1 MNAVLVSLLLL
12 APAQAPGQGKGK
24 KNKNDGPPPAAKEI
38 EDIDPEG
45 RFEGGIIDQAQ
56 RYFLWLEDGEWRLR
70 TGSTNVKT
78 SFTGTIKVK
87 NGTFASWHGAGL
99 DKGKKN
105 PDLFRISND
114 RTTMTFTLTTSGK
127 ADGINFKTKGEDAV
141 LEFNLTAN
149 GKNGPKVVRIG
160 KEKQSP
166 SGMPFRMKSPDPA
179 AKTKKP
185 GKEGKSE

>member
-1 MNAVLVSLLLL
+1 MIAIIASFLMLI
-12 APAQAPGQGKGK
+12 PAQAPGQGKGK
-24 KNKNDGPPPAAKEI
+24 NKKKNAGPPAAKEI

-56 RYFLWLEDGEWRLR
+56 RYFLWYDDGEWRLR

-78 SFTGTIKVK
+78 SFTGSVKVK

-105 PDLFRISND
+105 PDFFRINND
-114 RTTMTFTLTTSGK
+114 RTELSFTFTTSGR
-127 ADGINFKTKGEDAV
+127 ADGVNFKTKGDNV
-141 LEFNLTAN
+141 ILEFNLTAN
-149 GKNGPKVVRIG
+149 GKSGPRVVRIG

-166 SGMPFRMKSPDPA
+166 SAMPFRLKAPDPA
-179 AKTKKP
+179 AKPKKESK
-185 GKEGKSE
+185 GDASK